1 MSVPKFKRNESPMQ
15 FLDTAR
21 ELEIYTIQRMRKF
34 PEAVYVSDN
43 EGTHRLIAVNLQQ
56 RKISE

>member
-21 ELEIYTIQRMRKF
+21 ELEIYTMRKF